1 MFELLSICIPTRNR
15 AEMLNAAIR
24 SALRVFGPRVQFIIG
39 DNGDAMHTAA
49 LLKNLVG
56 EYPEAIFKH
65 IQNPVGATY
74 VYILQTLVDNV
85 QTPWMSIMHDDDLY
99 DDISVDV
106 LKQLFGDETISFVF
120 SDHWVISAN
129 AERLLNETE
138 NASHFYGRTLLR
150 EGKIEHLGEV
160 AANGSICLD
169 GFYVRSNL
177 AKFFRFNQTLKIFG
191 DSQWLISLASK
202 ADVAGYYINKRTF
215 SYRLNPNSTTSLGL
229 DQIELHNALCDVYI
243 SDAWTERALWA
254 RLKKHAWVVVRYS
267 LKRRRL
273 LGLISAMMTL
283 IGRRPRK
290 RTVPLS

>member
-15 AEMLNAAIR
+15 AEMLNVAIR
-24 SALRVFGPRVQFIIG
+24 SAVRVFGPSVQFVIG
-39 DNGDAMHTAA
+39 DNGDAVHTET

-56 EYPEAIFKH
+56 EYPRAIFKH
-65 IQNPVGATY
+65 IKNPVGATY
-74 VYILQTLVDNV
+74 VYNLQTLVDNV

-99 DDISVDV
+99 EDISVDV
-106 LKQLFGDETISFVF
+106 LKQLFRDESISFIF
-120 SDHWVISAN
+120 SDHWVISAS
-129 AERLLNETE
+129 AERLLNETD
-138 NASHFYGRTLLR
+138 NASYYYGRTVLR

-177 AKFFRFNQTLKIFG
+177 AKTFRFNQGFKIFG

-215 SYRLNPNSTTSLGL
+215 SYRLNPNSVTSLGL
-229 DQIELHNALCDVYI
+229 DQIELHNALCDVVI
-243 SDAWTERALWA
+243 SDAWTDRALRA
-254 RLKKHAWVVVRYS
+254 RLKKHAWVVMRYS
-267 LKRRRL
+267 IKRIRL
-273 LGLISAMMTL
+273 FGLISAMLTL
-283 IGRRPRK
+283 IGMRPRK